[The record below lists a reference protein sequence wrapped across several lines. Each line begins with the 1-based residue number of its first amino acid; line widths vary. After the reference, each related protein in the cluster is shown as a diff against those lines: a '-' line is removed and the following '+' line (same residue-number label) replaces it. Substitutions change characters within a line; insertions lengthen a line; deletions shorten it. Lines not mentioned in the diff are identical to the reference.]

1 MRPESDVVPHPRV
14 GKLEL
19 LGHVGDGSRLAT
31 HGVRER
37 IHLYRRKLLSRWLA
51 GLLGAGLLLDLSFPL
66 TAWFG
71 VLVEHC

>member
-1 MRPESDVVPHPRV
+1 MRPESDVVPHPHV

-37 IHLYRRKLLSRWLA
+37 VHLYRCDFLIKFRNKLRLN
-51 GLLGAGLLLDLSFPL
+51 
-66 TAWFG
+66 
-71 VLVEHC
+71 VKVVI